1 MKKNFPRRKKKRIFD
16 NEYFYTYGKFKD
28 AEMHTTRIIYKTA

>member
-1 MKKNFPRRKKKRIFD
+1 MNFARREKGIFD

-28 AEMHTTRIIYKTA
+28 AGIHTMRIIHRTA